1 MSQLFSHPPLIL
13 IVDFDI
19 STTQLLR
26 GVFEY
31 EGYRVE
37 TANDGTSGLRIATAL
52 RPDLIVLETRLGG
65 QINGIQMLKQLR
77 EIPQTAKIP
86 TFLLTSAT
94 DWPEIIE
101 GLRLGADDYMRKPVH
116 PRELLARA
124 ETKIRAYHLDEAL
137 TRRTRDLEALL
148 RVSEALS
155 QFHSWEAI
163 THLALALSADLLP
176 TQLVAFGV
184 SDGQQLTLLKITPEQ
199 NQPEITKM
207 IEQFLISP
215 PEIVTN
221 TTITLQVDQKP
232 GYILFN
238 DIAFSR
244 DVEYKAALLLIGDV
258 PFDTHHQQLFEGLCK
273 QVSLALQNAE
283 LYRIQA
289 NYALELEK
297 KVEERTRALQAAQNQ
312 LIQVDRLAS
321 IGRLAAGIAH
331 EINNPLMPI
340 KFNLES
346 LIEDAQ
352 LNMPIDPEL
361 LTVTLQSVER
371 IQDLVK
377 RLLRFNEGHRGE
389 HDYSQWVDIRKVC
402 QNVVDLTR
410 KTFQQSDKTIILKM
424 DEQAMIRGNRDALT
438 QVFINLALNAGES
451 MQEKG
456 VLTITVKRNGQ
467 DFEITFSDTGYGIPA
482 ALLDKIFDPFVTTKP
497 SGSGLGLFVSYG
509 IVEAHQGRIRVE
521 SEIGKGT
528 VFHLFFPI
536 PTDAPQ
542 T

>member
-1 MSQLFSHPPLIL
+1 MTQNFPQPPLVL
-13 IVDFDI
+13 IVDLDI
-19 STTQLLR
+19 STVQLLR
-26 GVFEY
+26 GVFEF

-37 TANDGTSGLRIATAL
+37 TANNGASALRIAANL

-65 QINGIQMLKQLR
+65 AIDGFQVLKQLR
-77 EIPQTAKIP
+77 EMPSTAKIP
-86 TFLLTSAT
+86 TFLLTSAH

-101 GLRLGADDYMRKPVH
+101 GFRLGADDYMRKPVH

-155 QFHSWEAI
+155 QSHEWDTIVSL
-163 THLALALSADLLP
+163 TLSLAADVLP
-176 TQLVAFGV
+176 TQLVALGV
-184 SDGQQLTLLKITPEQ
+184 IDGRQFTALHSIPDQNRQATTQVIMQLLA
-199 NQPEITKM
+199 
-207 IEQFLISP
+207 SP
-215 PEIVTN
+215 PAPITN
-221 TTITLQVDQKP
+221 TIFSFGDDQKH

-238 DIAFSR
+238 GLEFSQ
-244 DVEYKAALLLIGDV
+244 DAQHKAALLLVGEA
-258 PFDTHHQQLFEGLCK
+258 PFDIHHQQLFEGLCK

-297 KVEERTRALQAAQNQ
+297 KVEERTRALQGVQNQ

-346 LIEDAQ
+346 LIEDAE
-352 LNMPIDPEL
+352 LNHPFDPEL

-389 HDYSQWVDIRKVC
+389 HDYSQWVDIREVC

-410 KTFQQSDKTIILKM
+410 KTFQQTNKLIILNVNEPM
-424 DEQAMIRGNRDALT
+424 RIRGNRDALT
-438 QVFINLALNAGES
+438 QVFINLALNASES

-456 VLTITVKRNGQ
+456 VLTIASKREGKE
-467 DFEITFSDTGYGIPA
+467 FEIIFSDTGNGIPA
-482 ALLDKIFDPFVTTKP
+482 ALLDKIFDPFVTTKT

-521 SEIGKGT
+521 SKVGT
-528 VFHLFFPI
+528 GTTFHLFFPI
-536 PTDAPQ
+536 PTDIKR
-542 T
+542 

>member
-1 MSQLFSHPPLIL
+1 MTQHFSHPPLVL
-13 IVDFDI
+13 IVDFDL
-19 STTQLLR
+19 STIQLLR
-26 GVFEY
+26 GVFVY

-37 TANDGTSGLRIATAL
+37 TAHDGASALRIAADL

-65 QINGIQMLKQLR
+65 QIDGFQVLKQLR
-77 EIPQTAKIP
+77 EMPPTAKIP
-86 TFLLTSAT
+86 TFLLTSAN

-101 GLRLGADDYMRKPVH
+101 GFRLGADDYMRKPVH

-148 RVSEALS
+148 GVSEALS
-155 QFHSWEAI
+155 QSHDWGAI
-163 THLALALSADLLP
+163 THLTLELATDVLP
-176 TQLVAFGV
+176 TRLAALGV
-184 SDGQQLTLLKITPEQ
+184 IDGQNLSTLQIIPDEDYAENAARIEQLFMRSSSTVTNMTLLFGEG
-199 NQPEITKM
+199 
-207 IEQFLISP
+207 
-215 PEIVTN
+215 
-221 TTITLQVDQKP
+221 QKE
-232 GYILFN
+232 GYVLFN
-238 DIAFSR
+238 WLEFSQE
-244 DVEYKAALLLIGDV
+244 DQYKAGLLVVGDEA
-258 PFDTHHQQLFEGLCK
+258 FDIHHQQLFEGLCK

-352 LNMPIDPEL
+352 LNLTTDPEL
-361 LTVTLQSVER
+361 LVVTLQSVER

-389 HDYSQWVDIRKVC
+389 HDYSQWVDIKEVC

-410 KTFQQSDKTIILKM
+410 KTFQQTNKSIILKIDQSM
-424 DEQAMIRGNRDALT
+424 MIHGNRDALT

-451 MQEKG
+451 MQEQG
-456 VLTITVKRNGQ
+456 VLTISSKRGKKE
-467 DFEITFSDTGYGIPA
+467 FEISFSDTGNGIPA
-482 ALLDKIFDPFVTTKP
+482 ELLDKIFDPFVTTKS

-509 IVEAHQGRIRVE
+509 IVEAHQGRIQVE
-521 SEIGKGT
+521 SKVGT
-528 VFHLFFPI
+528 GTTFHLFFPI
-536 PTDAPQ
+536 PDDAPQ
-542 T
+542 I

>member
-1 MSQLFSHPPLIL
+1 MNQNFAHPPLIL
-13 IVDFDI
+13 IVDLDV

-31 EGYRVE
+31 EGYRVK
-37 TANDGTSGLRIATAL
+37 TASDGASALLIAVEML
-52 RPDLIVLETRLGG
+52 PDLIVLETRLGG
-65 QINGIQMLKQLR
+65 QLNGFQVLKQLR
-77 EIPQTAKIP
+77 EMPKTAKIP

-148 RVSEALS
+148 RVSEVLS
-155 QFHSWEAI
+155 QSHEWDEI
-163 THLALALSADLLP
+163 IGLILTLAADLLP
-176 TQLVAFGV
+176 TREVALGVYHIHDCISIQSIPESHSLHMTEIMQMFVEGGCTPIALPTWDEAQHGYVLV
-184 SDGQQLTLLKITPEQ
+184 SDLSFSQ
-199 NQPEITKM
+199 N
-207 IEQFLISP
+207 IEQ
-215 PEIVTN
+215 
-221 TTITLQVDQKP
+221 KA
-232 GYILFN
+232 ILMVINPTVF
-238 DIAFSR
+238 DI
-244 DVEYKAALLLIGDV
+244 
-258 PFDTHHQQLFEGLCK
+258 HHQQLFAGLCK
-273 QVSLALQNAE
+273 QASLALQNAE

-289 NYALELEK
+289 NYAQELEQ

-346 LIEDAQ
+346 IIEDAEANQ
-352 LNMPIDPEL
+352 PADADL
-361 LTVTLQSVER
+361 LSVTLKSVER

-389 HDYSQWVDIRKVC
+389 HDYSQPVDIREVC

-410 KTFQQSDKTIILKM
+410 KTF
-424 DEQAMIRGNRDALT
+424 EQTNKRIELEINKSMMIHGNRDALT
-438 QVFINLALNAGES
+438 QVFINLALNACES
-451 MQEKG
+451 MQERG
-456 VLTITVKRNGQ
+456 VLTIAAKKTGKEYEVSL
-467 DFEITFSDTGYGIPA
+467 SDTGSGIPPE
-482 ALLDKIFDPFVTTKP
+482 LLDKIFDPFVTTKT
-497 SGSGLGLFVSYG
+497 SGSGLGLFVTYG
-509 IVEAHQGRIRVE
+509 IVEAHQGRIQVD
-521 SEIGKGT
+521 SKLGKGT
-528 VFHLFFPI
+528 TFRLSFPI
-536 PTDAPQ
+536 PTDV
-542 T
+542 TRKS